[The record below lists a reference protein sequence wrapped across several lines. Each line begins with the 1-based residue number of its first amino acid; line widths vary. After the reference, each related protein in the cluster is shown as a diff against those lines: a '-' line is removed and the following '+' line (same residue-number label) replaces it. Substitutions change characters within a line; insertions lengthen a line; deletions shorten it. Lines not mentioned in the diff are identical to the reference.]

1 MLAEFDTGTGL
12 LRYVNAVRE
21 HQGGE
26 HEDDT
31 TLVLVE
37 WSAATSANSE
47 P

>member
-12 LRYVNAVRE
+12 LRYVNAVRK
-21 HQGGE
+21 